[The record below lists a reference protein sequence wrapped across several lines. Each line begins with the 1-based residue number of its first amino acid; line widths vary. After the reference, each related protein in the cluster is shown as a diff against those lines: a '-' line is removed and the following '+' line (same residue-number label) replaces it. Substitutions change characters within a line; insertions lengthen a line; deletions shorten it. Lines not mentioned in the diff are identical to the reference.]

1 MLFGLAK
8 RPSGLNQYEWRIP
21 NEWRRLFE
29 LCMDNVNGLGCS
41 YQNVRL
47 RIGSCLA
54 TISSSDFKKALV
66 EANGGD
72 TITKDDSQLKHVT
85 VEEVISRIN
94 AIVGLPNWE
103 NREYF
108 VRQVAIAFYVSISSA
123 THNSAKKLI
132 DDYDANTA
140 LTIFRCA
147 MARIKQKRHTAEVT
161 PLLKAAERNFQFCQK
176 WLFSADSK

>member
-1 MLFGLAK
+1 MLDKLLDIGHESHHRLASELVTGMVSGSKLWQYAKVKKVQERLEQRLTDTFLGLTEEVERIGARRWPQFDACEPHVINWPIQMLFGLAK

-72 TITKDDSQLKHVT
+72 TITEDGSQLKHVT

-94 AIVGLPNWE
+94 A
-103 NREYF
+103 
-108 VRQVAIAFYVSISSA
+108 
-123 THNSAKKLI
+123 
-132 DDYDANTA
+132 
-140 LTIFRCA
+140 
-147 MARIKQKRHTAEVT
+147 M
-161 PLLKAAERNFQFCQK
+161 
-176 WLFSADSK
+176 